1 MVINIQWKKIL
12 RDSFMIKTMLK
23 IHNNN
28 IMEKSIIN
36 LFNTR
41 ISLCKNTVLKKILF
55 NKN

>member
-36 LFNTR
+36 LFFTQEYPYAGIR
-41 ISLCKNTVLKKILF
+41 YKKNYIQ
-55 NKN
+55 